1 MCAGGWAESG
11 QRARAWEEKGKTLGN
26 PPQRGSAARW
36 GQPGL
41 PGPAA
46 TSQAWRAP
54 PGWDARAAETWDSI
68 GSLQACQRPRSRS
81 EPATKNRV
89 PRAWVGRKE
98 LDHGIVR
105 GSVPCR
111 RIHSL
116 EANATKKTHEDQG
129 GHHNQRGREFGSSRI
144 QTSNGGRVQQRT
156 HHRSLRSERGC
167 FRVCFRACSKSPFGG
182 PCYTISCSTSSVPGL
197 LEAVNQHNIPG

>member
-1 MCAGGWAESG
+1 MATTGRRPFFLSAAADRAGSSTRTTDVDSLVRDKGRQASQKILRYLRRSCSSRAMRLDLVMLIIARKIRGETEVCAGGWAESG

-41 PGPAA
+41 PGPNA

-54 PGWDARAAETWDSI
+54 PGWDARAAETWESI
-68 GSLQACQRPRSRS
+68 GSLQACQRPRPRS
-81 EPATKNRV
+81 ESATKNRV

-116 EANATKKTHEDQG
+116 EANATKKT
-129 GHHNQRGREFGSSRI
+129 RGP
-144 QTSNGGRVQQRT
+144 
-156 HHRSLRSERGC
+156 ERA
-167 FRVCFRACSKSPFGG
+167 R
-182 PCYTISCSTSSVPGL
+182 
-197 LEAVNQHNIPG
+197 Q